1 MKNLFDDDEDYIKTY
16 IEKYAL
22 YYVNGILYVLDRKS
36 EYFNMIEEINNQI
49 QELEKQVSYWRSRE
63 FDINPK
69 DWDMLKTTITSLEYV
84 IYNLQKMKVH
94 YEQDTQGH

>member
-1 MKNLFDDDEDYIKTY
+1 M
-16 IEKYAL
+16 
-22 YYVNGILYVLDRKS
+22 
-36 EYFNMIEEINNQI
+36 EEIDRQI

-69 DWDMLKTTITSLEYV
+69 DWDMLKTTITSLEYA

-94 YEQDTQGH
+94 YEQNTQGHRQD

>member
-1 MKNLFDDDEDYIKTY
+1 MVKTTSY
-16 IEKYAL
+16 SGLI
-22 YYVNGILYVLDRKS
+22 
-36 EYFNMIEEINNQI
+36 MIEEINNQI

-63 FDINPK
+63 FDISPK

>member
-1 MKNLFDDDEDYIKTY
+1 MVKTTSY
-16 IEKYAL
+16 SGLI
-22 YYVNGILYVLDRKS
+22 
-36 EYFNMIEEINNQI
+36 MIEEINNQI

-94 YEQDTQGH
+94 YEQNTKGH

>member
-1 MKNLFDDDEDYIKTY
+1 ML
-16 IEKYAL
+16 
-22 YYVNGILYVLDRKS
+22 
-36 EYFNMIEEINNQI
+36 EEINNQI
-49 QELEKQVSYWRSRE
+49 QELEKQVSYWRSKE
-63 FDINPK
+63 FDIDHK

>member
-1 MKNLFDDDEDYIKTY
+1 MMKNLIQD
-16 IEKYAL
+16 
-22 YYVNGILYVLDRKS
+22 
-36 EYFNMIEEINNQI
+36 INNQI

-63 FDINPK
+63 FDISPK

>member
-1 MKNLFDDDEDYIKTY
+1 MVKTTSY
-16 IEKYAL
+16 RGLI
-22 YYVNGILYVLDRKS
+22 
-36 EYFNMIEEINNQI
+36 MIEEINNQI
-49 QELEKQVSYWRSRE
+49 QELEKQVSCWRSRE
-63 FDINPK
+63 FDIDPK